1 MTIDSP
7 CSLATFGTSTIPLLE
22 HLSGT
27 AAITHT
33 FTEVLDDIS
42 TTYGNNDGF
51 TFCGARTY
59 TYVSTPTS
67 VDNGAPDPAI
77 VSFDPTSRTFT
88 IQGTTNLHYGEYE
101 VTYRAQL
108 TAYTTVIKDFTFTFK
123 VYPDCASATFT

>member
-1 MTIDSP
+1 
-7 CSLATFGTSTIPLLE
+7 LLE

-33 FTEVLDDIS
+33 FAEVLDDMS

-51 TFCGARTY
+51 TLCGARTY
-59 TYVSTPTS
+59 TKVSLTS
-67 VDNGAPDPAI
+67 VDNGAPDDAI
-77 VSFDPTSRTFT
+77 VSLDSASRTFT

-123 VYPDCASATFT
+123 VYPDCASATFTQTSPILAMTTPLTIPVT